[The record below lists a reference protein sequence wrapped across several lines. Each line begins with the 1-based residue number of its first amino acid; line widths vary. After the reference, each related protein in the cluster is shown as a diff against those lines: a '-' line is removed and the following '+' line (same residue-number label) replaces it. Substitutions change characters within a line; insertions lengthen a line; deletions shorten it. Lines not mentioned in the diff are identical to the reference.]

1 MALEQLRTAEGK
13 VLKFDGWLKV
23 YGKDEEDQS
32 QTLPSLDKDTILT
45 SQKIIAHQDFTKPPS
60 RYTEASLVKALET
73 NGIGRPSTYATV
85 ITTIQT
91 RGYVVKQD
99 SKLMPTE
106 IAFKVVDHLS
116 QYFKD
121 LMDYD
126 FTAQMEQKLDDIAV
140 WTTKWNQV
148 LWDFNTSFQQELAE
162 FNDGQRVD
170 TTIDKICPK
179 CSNPLKLKFSKSWS
193 FVGCSNYPDC
203 DYIEQTADKQ
213 NKLDEMKAKYEGLV
227 CPAGGTIVVK
237 IGRFWPF
244 LTSNQYPDIKW
255 IKSPVQFEAEKLLGD
270 RPVEICDKCGVWHMV
285 VKTSRKGP
293 FLACDRYPECKNA
306 KNIK

>member
-1 MALEQLRTAEGK
+1 MSDALYENTTYQFVPSVALEQLRTAEGK

-140 WTTKWNQV
+140 
-148 LWDFNTSFQQELAE
+148 
-162 FNDGQRVD
+162 
-170 TTIDKICPK
+170 
-179 CSNPLKLKFSKSWS
+179 
-193 FVGCSNYPDC
+193 
-203 DYIEQTADKQ
+203 
-213 NKLDEMKAKYEGLV
+213 
-227 CPAGGTIVVK
+227 
-237 IGRFWPF
+237 
-244 LTSNQYPDIKW
+244 
-255 IKSPVQFEAEKLLGD
+255 
-270 RPVEICDKCGVWHMV
+270 
-285 VKTSRKGP
+285 
-293 FLACDRYPECKNA
+293 
-306 KNIK
+306 